1 MPDTGQTL
9 LMKSTKLR
17 HKWEFLLNER
27 LKGIIK
33 KLKRITS
40 LLIRILFLDSE
51 TPNNMFNI
59 RKIEHELTQ
68 ELIDYMH
75 TTVPYVIKRLLLAD
89 LKAIYVGNGNNVVHI
104 DPNPFKLD
112 FKPICNSVKGGM
124 YLTDNIT
131 YNW

>member
-1 MPDTGQTL
+1 M
-9 LMKSTKLR
+9 R
-17 HKWEFLLNER
+17 
-27 LKGIIK
+27 
-33 KLKRITS
+33 RITR
-40 LLIRILFLDSE
+40 LLIGILFLDSE

-59 RKIEHELTQ
+59 SKIEHELTQ

-75 TTVPYVIKRLLLAD
+75 TTVPYVIKRLLPAD
-89 LKAIYVGNGNNVVHI
+89 LKTIYVGNGNNILHI
-104 DPNPFKLD
+104 DSNPFKFD